1 MKAKTFEDLKVWQ
14 KAHKLVLRI
23 YNYSK
28 AFPKHEQFSLVSQI
42 RRAAISVPANIAE
55 GFKKKTRPD
64 KLRFF
69 NIAQGSMEEVRY
81 YLILSQDLS
90 YGDTQ
95 KLKGNLAEVS
105 RMLEGYMKSVGKNV
119 D

>member
-14 KAHKLVLRI
+14 KAHAFVLQVYRL
-23 YNYSK
+23 SK
-28 AFPKHEQFSLVSQI
+28 TFPKHELFGLVSQI

-64 KLRFF
+64 KLRLF

-81 YLILSQDLS
+81 YLILSADLG
-90 YGDTQ
+90 YGDT
-95 KLKGNLAEVS
+95 KGLKSDLEEVS
-105 RMLEGYMKSVGKNV
+105 RMLEAYMKAMKRK
-119 D
+119 